1 MTFVKS
7 CVLNFVHS
15 WCFSAFVAK

>member
-1 MTFVKS
+1 MTFVNS